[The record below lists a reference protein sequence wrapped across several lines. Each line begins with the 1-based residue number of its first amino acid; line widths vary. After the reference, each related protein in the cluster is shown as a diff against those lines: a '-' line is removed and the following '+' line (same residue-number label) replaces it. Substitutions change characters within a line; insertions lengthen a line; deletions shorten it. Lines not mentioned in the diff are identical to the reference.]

1 MTSPGV
7 PRYASLPAAEVP
19 AMPEH
24 IDYYFSIVSPWAF
37 MGHRPFMDI
46 VQRYGLEVSYKPVPL
61 GKVFAETGGLPLG
74 KRAPAR
80 QRYRILEMQ
89 RWREKRGL
97 NFHLRPKNWPFDG
110 TLADCFVIAMV
121 DAGHDPDHFLRR
133 AFAAVWED
141 ELTLAEEANLLR
153 LAREQGLPGEALL
166 AAAKADETRAK
177 YEQNYRDAVAAD
189 AFGSPVYVRAGE
201 AFWGQDRLD
210 LFEDAVKSGRPGY
223 RSDAA

>member
-61 GKVFAETGGLPLG
+61 GKVFAEKG
-74 KRAPAR
+74 
-80 QRYRILEMQ
+80 
-89 RWREKRGL
+89 GL

>member
-1 MTSPGV
+1 MID
-7 PRYASLPAAEVP
+7 R
-19 AMPEH
+19 
-24 IDYYFSIVSPWAF
+24 IDYYFSLVSPWAY
-37 MGHRPFMDI
+37 MGHGPFLDI
-46 VQRYGLEVSYKPVPL
+46 VKRYGLHVAYKPVPL

-80 QRYRILEMQ
+80 QRYRILELQ

-97 NFHLRPKNWPFDG
+97 NFKLRPKNWPFDG
-110 TLADCFVIAMV
+110 GLADCFVIAMI
-121 DAGHDPDHFLRR
+121 DAGHDPDRFLRR

-141 ELTLAEEANLLR
+141 ELSLADEASLIR
-153 LAREQGLPGEALL
+153 AAEQADVPNPGGLI
-166 AAAKADETRAK
+166 AAAKTDEVRAQ
-177 YEQNYRDAVAAD
+177 YDEHYREAVAAD
-189 AFGSPVYVRAGE
+189 AFGSPVYVRDGE

>member
-1 MTSPGV
+1 M
-7 PRYASLPAAEVP
+7 AER
-19 AMPEH
+19 
-24 IDYYFSIVSPWAF
+24 IDYYFSLVSPWAY
-37 MGHRPFMDI
+37 MGHAVFMDI
-46 VQRYGLEVSYKPVPL
+46 ARRHGLAVDYRPVAL

-97 NFHLRPKNWPFDG
+97 DFHLRPKNWPFDG
-110 TLADCFVIAMV
+110 TLADCFTIAMIG
-121 DAGHDPDHFLRR
+121 AGHDPDRFLRR
-133 AFAAVWED
+133 AFAAIWED
-141 ELTLAEEANLLR
+141 DVSLADEAAVTGIAAEQELPAA
-153 LAREQGLPGEALL
+153 ALI
-166 AAAKADETRAK
+166 AAAKSESVAAR

-189 AFGSPVYVRAGE
+189 AVGSPVYVRDGE

-223 RSDAA
+223 RADAA